1 MKKAKKK
8 APQTIITSFKRD
20 LAAASDQHLTQI
32 NSLTNHV
39 RKRMLSNENL
49 LITSSINPNNG
60 LNN

>member
-20 LAAASDQHLTQI
+20 LTTASDQHLTLI
-32 NSLTNHV
+32 NS
-39 RKRMLSNENL
+39 
-49 LITSSINPNNG
+49 ITSSINPNSG